1 MAVPDP
7 LWYNLLMALPDLWS
21 KLKEGGAKAVIRP
34 LRTVLEFCSA
44 KFQGGKS
51 GGLKGK
57 VSVPVSAVS
66 RRMGEL
72 LRKLPPGGRKPVFI
86 GFGVLLAALF
96 LFLLI
101 LPVLSRD
108 GQEGKAV
115 APELPARII
124 PPEDLFLPEEP
135 DFVPSFLPGQERRE
149 SWTEEDAAVYWQD
162 PLGRGEEEW
171 RNRIESV
178 VDGILER
185 VP

>member
-1 MAVPDP
+1 M
-7 LWYNLLMALPDLWS
+7 
-21 KLKEGGAKAVIRP
+21 
-34 LRTVLEFCSA
+34 RTALEFCRA
-44 KFQGGKS
+44 KFQDGKS
-51 GGLKGK
+51 GGLGGK
-57 VSVPVSAVS
+57 VAASLSSVP

-72 LRKLPPGGRKPVFI
+72 LRKLPPGGQKPVLI
-86 GFGVLLAALF
+86 GFGVLLAALL
-96 LFLLI
+96 LFLAI
-101 LPVLSRD
+101 LPALSRD
-108 GQEGKAV
+108 GPEAP

-149 SWTEEDAAVYWQD
+149 SWTEDDAAVYWQD